1 MKLLVIGATGF
12 TGSHVVQRLAGS
24 GCQVRCLVRTASKKT
39 RLPASL
45 ESVDGS
51 LEDTGSLDRAMA
63 GMDVLVNIASLGFG
77 HAPAILE
84 RAQAAGIRR
93 AIFVSTTSLFT
104 QLNAPSK
111 VVRLAA
117 EEAIQ
122 QSRLDYVIFRP
133 TMIYG
138 TAEDRN
144 ICRLIRYLRR
154 FPALP
159 IIGSGNHLMQPI
171 HVGDLADVISCAALT
186 DGASRVAVNVSGQ
199 TPLTFNEL
207 VETISSLLERNTWK
221 VHLPV
226 SPIVALL
233 RFCERLRLRL
243 PIKAEQILRL
253 NENKAF
259 DHSEATR
266 LFKFQPRSFR
276 DGVRE
281 EIQSMGLMRQS

>member
-1 MKLLVIGATGF
+1 MI
-12 TGSHVVQRLAGS
+12 
-24 GCQVRCLVRTASKKT
+24 
-39 RLPASL
+39 
-45 ESVDGS
+45 VD
-51 LEDTGSLDRAMA
+51 
-63 GMDVLVNIASLGFG
+63 
-77 HAPAILE
+77 

-93 AIFVSTTSLFT
+93 AVFVSTTSLFT

-117 EEAIQ
+117 EQAIQ
-122 QSRLDYVIFRP
+122 ASQLDHVILRP

-154 FPALP
+154 FPILP
-159 IIGSGNHLMQPI
+159 VVGSGNHQMQPV
-171 HVGDLADVISCAALT
+171 HVGDLADAICRAAFADSASCVAL
-186 DGASRVAVNVSGQ
+186 NVSGAS
-199 TPLTFNEL
+199 PLTFNEL
-207 VETISSLLERNTWK
+207 VDVISSLLGRRTRK
-221 VHLPV
+221 MHLPV
-226 SPIVALL
+226 RPIVALL
-233 RFCERLRLRL
+233 QFTERLRLRL

-266 LFKFQPRSFR
+266 LLGFKPRSFR

-281 EIQSMGLMRQS
+281 EILGMGLGTPT